1 MRCADATLKAVLRGE
16 WQLLPIETQI
26 AWRDAA
32 ARHLLNHLHR
42 LSLTRRGQAL
52 NEKERVLY
60 PEQINGM
67 KAWIHH
73 VCTNEIVGMTELERL
88 LEDEYARSS
97 SVNTIEQSEMKPN
110 QGQVDATCKG

>member
-1 MRCADATLKAVLRGE
+1 MRCADATLKAVLRVE
-16 WQLLPIETQI
+16 SQLMPIETQI
-26 AWRDAA
+26 DWRDEA
-32 ARHLLNHLHR
+32 ARQLINHLHR
-42 LSLTRRGQAL
+42 ISLARRGQAL
-52 NEKERVLY
+52 DQQERVLY
-60 PEQINGM
+60 PEQINVM

-97 SVNTIEQSEMKPN
+97 VNTIEQSEMKPN